1 MKGMSM
7 TKYLHSK
14 GLRAAPVAQ
23 QMGVKRQALQAYG
36 KDTMPTSR
44 TLIKVAKAMSTL
56 GVKVTP
62 ADIYLALTGDID
74 FD

>member
-14 GLRAAPVAQ
+14 GLLAANVAQ
-23 QMGVKRQALQAYG
+23 QMGVTRQALQAYG

-44 TLIKVAKAMSTL
+44 TLIKVAKAMAEL

-62 ADIYLALTGDID
+62 AAIYSALTGDSYID
-74 FD
+74 